1 MKKLLVADGTNIMF
15 RSFYGIRPFTTKSG
29 LHTNAVYGF
38 TTMLTKHIEELTPDA
53 VAVAFDLPEPT
64 FRHKKFDAYKG
75 TRQKAPEELTEQIEY
90 VRRCA
95 DALGLHPIAVPGYE
109 ADDILGTLARMGEEE
124 DCEVYVLSGDRDT
137 LQLITNKTSVVYL
150 TSKENILYDEAK
162 FFENYGTEPK
172 RLVDIKALMGD
183 TSDNIPGVRGIGEK
197 TAKKLIS
204 ENGSLDAVYAD
215 LDSLAAT
222 ASVKEKLRAGRE
234 AAYMSAELATITRFV
249 PLEVKLDELDYT
261 GYDAEKLAALFSELE
276 FYKLSERFG
285 LNASDNGS
293 IDKSGN
299 TVKIAAEV
307 QSARKLT
314 SDALI
319 NAESVTAWLDGNDIY
334 IAADGSDEIYVT
346 EASSAEAKEIF
357 SRASVT
363 THGSKKLYSRLASY
377 GVTPK
382 LSFDTELAAYVL
394 RSGESSYD
402 IERLMLTYLGEGNA
416 PVRGEE
422 LVLAVGRLAE
432 AERKLL
438 KKASD
443 EARARGIATSE
454 ELLYDIELPLVP
466 VLAEMEAVGF
476 HIDINGVLEY
486 AKMLGKAEQTLAEQI
501 YFRAGHEFNI
511 NSPKQ
516 LGTVLFDEMGLP
528 AGKKTK
534 TGYSTNAETLENLR
548 YSYEIADDI
557 LNYRQIAKL
566 RGTYGE
572 SLAAMA
578 DENGCIHSTF
588 NQTVTATGRLSSTDP
603 NLQNIPVR
611 TELGREL
618 RRFFVPSAEDRVLV
632 DADYSQIELR
642 LLAAVSDDETM
653 KHAFISGADIHAS
666 TASEVF
672 GVPMEQV
679 TGELRSRAKAVNFG
693 IVYGIGDYSLSR
705 DIGTTRKEAA
715 QYIENYLSTYKKVD
729 EYLKNAVSEAKEHG
743 YVTTLF
749 GRRRYIPEINVSNK
763 QTRAFGERV
772 AMNSPIQGTAAD
784 IIKLAMINTS
794 RALKREGLDAK
805 LILQVHD
812 ELIVDSSKKDAE
824 AVKALLVR
832 EMENAVK
839 LSVPLSVEAN
849 VGDSWYE
856 CK

>member
-1 MKKLLVADGTNIMF
+1 
-15 RSFYGIRPFTTKSG
+15 
-29 LHTNAVYGF
+29 
-38 TTMLTKHIEELTPDA
+38 
-53 VAVAFDLPEPT
+53 
-64 FRHKKFDAYKG
+64 
-75 TRQKAPEELTEQIEY
+75 
-90 VRRCA
+90 
-95 DALGLHPIAVPGYE
+95 
-109 ADDILGTLARMGEEE
+109 
-124 DCEVYVLSGDRDT
+124 
-137 LQLITNKTSVVYL
+137 
-150 TSKENILYDEAK
+150 
-162 FFENYGTEPK
+162 
-172 RLVDIKALMGD
+172 
-183 TSDNIPGVRGIGEK
+183 
-197 TAKKLIS
+197 
-204 ENGSLDAVYAD
+204 
-215 LDSLAAT
+215 
-222 ASVKEKLRAGRE
+222 
-234 AAYMSAELATITRFV
+234 
-249 PLEVKLDELDYT
+249 
-261 GYDAEKLAALFSELE
+261 
-276 FYKLSERFG
+276 
-285 LNASDNGS
+285 
-293 IDKSGN
+293 
-299 TVKIAAEV
+299 
-307 QSARKLT
+307 
-314 SDALI
+314 
-319 NAESVTAWLDGNDIY
+319 
-334 IAADGSDEIYVT
+334 
-346 EASSAEAKEIF
+346 
-357 SRASVT
+357 
-363 THGSKKLYSRLASY
+363 
-377 GVTPK
+377 
-382 LSFDTELAAYVL
+382 
-394 RSGESSYD
+394 
-402 IERLMLTYLGEGNA
+402 MLTYLGEGNA

-476 HIDINGVLEY
+476 HIDTNGVLEY

-516 LGTVLFDEMGLP
+516 LGAVLFDEMGLP